1 MKIITASQSSVIAA
15 MVAPAL
21 YTARADD
28 SVSLRGHAKDL
39 ASNLITRKRKED
51 SSTST
56 TSVDPMRIFRILTS
70 NQLIGG
76 DLPEELEY
84 QMPKNVEV
92 CRDSFG
98 QEDRTAE
105 YLTGASSL
113 PLLISSSSSPF
124 GSFEYVQ
131 YSDDSYYG
139 RAMED
144 IVDRADAVIE
154 ELYQAGL
161 TDLMKKPSIMF
172 DVDNTIQYTAFND
185 TDFVGEAPP
194 ISQTVEFMNKWCKGW
209 GEGDRAIM
217 NCILITARAC
227 TNMLAESTRT
237 FVKANFDVDDDFISS
252 HVHFSG
258 NLHCAD
264 CRPTGIWNIAYKDII
279 RKDYVENRGV
289 EWVASVGDQYTDSIG
304 WYSGIKVKLPNV
316 WFDSSKVSNQFDGTS
331 GKKPALTP
339 SGLIPEKDWATECSS
354 VNHAPI
360 APGPQDILTGEA
372 LENARHY
379 SSFDY
384 CLAQKNVDQRYG
396 CSVDVVTGIR
406 DCGSL
411 RLASN
416 KLALV
421 EEESG
426 STEWPLVP
434 TSHFFTHGKGHEKKP
449 QGDWYYPH
457 HHGEMVVHMSRPP
470 HAKCTL
476 TGGSGPYNFGFGQL
490 HKDEHY
496 CKNTKCWVFPVCSP
510 IHEHGK
516 GNTGTCTWGHE
527 QHQDCHVLIMQ
538 TPGHTYYHKTLQKEL
553 SKTDWVPYK

>member
-1 MKIITASQSSVIAA
+1 MIPPNVIIENCKRKHIGIMKIVKASQGFIAA
-15 MVAPAL
+15 MV
-21 YTARADD
+21 TISARADGG
-28 SVSLRGHAKDL
+28 VSLRGHAKDL
-39 ASNLITRKRKED
+39 ASNR
-51 SSTST
+51 STGT
-56 TSVDPMRIFRILTS
+56 GTAKPPPGDDLPPAVVDPLRIFTILTS
-70 NQLIGG
+70 NQIIGG
-76 DLPEELEY
+76 DLPEDIEY

-113 PLLISSSSSPF
+113 PLLSSSSPSPS
-124 GSFEYVQ
+124 GGTFEYVQ

-144 IVDRADAVIE
+144 TVDRADAVIE

-185 TDFVGEAPP
+185 TDFVGDAPP
-194 ISQTVEFMNKWCKGW
+194 ISQTVDFMNKWCEGW

-227 TNMLAESTRT
+227 TNMFAESTRT
-237 FVKANFDVDDDFISS
+237 FVKTNFDVDDDFISS

-258 NLHCAD
+258 NLRCAD
-264 CRPTGIWNIAYKDII
+264 CQPTGTWNIAYKDII

-289 EWVASVGDQYTDSIG
+289 SWVASVGDQFTDSIG

-316 WFDSSKVSNQFDGTS
+316 WFDSSKIGNQFDGTS
-331 GKKPALTP
+331 GTTPVLTP
-339 SGLIPEKDWATECSS
+339 SGLIPEDDWATECSS

-384 CLAQKNVDQRYG
+384 CLEQKDVDQRYG
-396 CSVDVVTGIR
+396 CAVDVVTGVR
-406 DCGSL
+406 DCGSFRL
-411 RLASN
+411 ALASN
-416 KLALV
+416 KLAV
-421 EEESG
+421 
-426 STEWPLVP
+426 W
-434 TSHFFTHGKGHEKKP
+434 
-449 QGDWYYPH
+449 
-457 HHGEMVVHMSRPP
+457 
-470 HAKCTL
+470 
-476 TGGSGPYNFGFGQL
+476 
-490 HKDEHY
+490 
-496 CKNTKCWVFPVCSP
+496 
-510 IHEHGK
+510 
-516 GNTGTCTWGHE
+516 
-527 QHQDCHVLIMQ
+527 
-538 TPGHTYYHKTLQKEL
+538 
-553 SKTDWVPYK
+553 